1 MNRKPASAAPPT
13 DLDPPHETRQ
23 STSEILTTLAQN
35 ITTDRLTIG
44 HLIDVLQDRAFGIL
58 LLILALPCAV
68 PFLYGIPQIVSVPL
82 LFVAAQIVIGR
93 HEPWLPEAMRQRSFS
108 TDAFRNMVN
117 KSVRY
122 IKWLE
127 IFSSPRLTWL
137 TKGGVERLLG
147 VLLVIF
153 SASIAIPLP
162 LTNTVPGIAVG
173 IVALGLIE
181 RDGVMILGGAF
192 LGVGWVVFLIT
203 LAGGIWTLL
212 QQAFSWLT

>member
-1 MNRKPASAAPPT
+1 MTEP
-13 DLDPPHETRQ
+13 Q
-23 STSEILTTLAQN
+23 STSDILANLAHS
-35 ITTDRLTIG
+35 ITTERLTIG
-44 HLIDVLQDRAFGIL
+44 QLVDALQDRAFGIL

-68 PFLYGIPQIVSVPL
+68 PFIYGIPQIVSVPL
-82 LFVAAQIVIGR
+82 IFVSAQIVIGR
-93 HEPWLPEAMRQRSFS
+93 HEPYFPENIRRRSFS
-108 TDAFRNMVN
+108 ADAFRNMVE
-117 KSVRY
+117 KSTRY

-127 IFSSPRLTWL
+127 IFSRPRMVWL
-137 TKGGVERLLG
+137 TKGNTERFLG
-147 VLLVIF
+147 VFLVIF

-181 RDGVMILGGAF
+181 RDGLMILAGTI
-192 LGVGWVVFLIT
+192 LGTGWVIFLIT